1 MTYGVVYLLTNLV
14 NGKYYIGQTVNYAT
28 RMRQHSRSENKCA
41 ISRAIKKYGW
51 HNFSREI
58 LGEADGK
65 DSLDN
70 LEKLWIIIANSIETG
85 YNLEAGGA
93 NGKPCAETR
102 LRQAAAKTGKKQF
115 PETIERRIAPLRGRV
130 RPQHVRE
137 ALMNSLIGR
146 VVPEE
151 LRARIANKLKGN
163 IISPEQRERISNSL
177 KGRVRSASHSRKL
190 SESLQGH
197 SVSQA
202 TRDKISATKRRSSN
216 AHTSS

>member
-1 MTYGVVYLLTNLV
+1 MPYGVVYLLTDLT
-14 NGKYYIGQTVNYAT
+14 NGRYYIGQTTDYSQ
-28 RMRQHSRSENKCA
+28 RMRQHSRSRVNLPLA
-41 ISRAIKKYGW
+41 NAIKKHGW
-51 HNFSREI
+51 EKFSREI
-58 LGEADGK
+58 LGEAENK
-65 DSLDN
+65 ESLDN
-70 LEKLWIIIANSIETG
+70 LEKLWIILASAIETG
-85 YNLEAGGA
+85 YNMKDGGA

-102 LRQAAAKTGKKQF
+102 LRQAAAKIGKKQS

-151 LRARIANKLKGN
+151 LRARIANKLKGH
-163 IISPEQRERISNSL
+163 IISPEQREKISNSL
-177 KGRVRSASHSRKL
+177 KGCVRSASHSRKL

-202 TRDKISATKRRSSN
+202 TRDKISATKRGVK
-216 AHTSS
+216 